1 MEKLVTWNEAFDFK
15 GIAYRIVKEIDSN
28 NMFSLYLLED
38 GRELRMTRNVLLYN
52 FAKDKLLGKDFK
64 NIAKVFDCFEK
75 DFIDERNQPYKEYY
89 VVSEH
94 LDRSFEKHDKIQQGI
109 NLFRNT
115 WHEYFHCLDVHLE
128 EHINNAYVNNNIEA
142 QEIIRNNIKAKAKD
156 NIEEAIA
163 LAFDNVYRTIKGL
176 DPHIKIHPYPANVG
190 LADSMIKV
198 CNFG

>member
-1 MEKLVTWNEAFDFK
+1 
-15 GIAYRIVKEIDSN
+15 
-28 NMFSLYLLED
+28 MFSLYLLED

-176 DPHIKIHPYPANVG
+176 DPNIKIHPYPANVG

>member
-1 MEKLVTWNEAFDFK
+1 MEKLVTWNEVFDFK
-15 GIAYRIVKEIDSN
+15 GVVYRIVREIDSKK
-28 NMFSLYLLED
+28 MFSLYLLED

-94 LDRSFEKHDKIQQGI
+94 LDRRFEKHDKIQQGI

-176 DPHIKIHPYPANVG
+176 DPNIKIHPYSANVG
-190 LADSMIKV
+190 LADSIIKV

>member
-1 MEKLVTWNEAFDFK
+1 MEKLVTKNEVFDFK
-15 GIAYRIVKEIDSN
+15 GAVYRIVREIDSN

-75 DFIDERNQPYKEYY
+75 DFIDERNQPHKEYY

-94 LDRSFEKHDKIQQGI
+94 LDRNFEKYDKIQQGI
-109 NLFRNT
+109 NLFRYT
-115 WHEYFHCLDVHLE
+115 WYEYLHCLDVHLE
-128 EHINNAYVNNNIEA
+128 EHIINAYVNNNIEG
-142 QEIIRNNIKAKAKD
+142 QEIIRNNIKANAKD
-156 NIEEAIA
+156 YIDEAVA
-163 LAFDNVYRTIKGL
+163 MAFDNVYRIIKGL
-176 DPHIKIHPYPANVG
+176 NPHIKIHPYPENVG